1 MDKAEATPR
10 SCRPDR
16 FIEVKDGRRTQ
27 EEEGEDEK
35 AKLKPLSCAG
45 RFIEAK
51 DEDRIVGGEKEEE
64 KEGLLKLA
72 LPARPT
78 PQGRLR

>member
-16 FIEVKDGRRTQ
+16 FIEVKDGCRTQ
-27 EEEGEDEK
+27 EEEGEDEE

-45 RFIEAK
+45 RLIGAK
-51 DEDRIVGGEKEEE
+51 DEDRIVGEDNEEE

-78 PQGRLR
+78 PHGRLR